1 MGLVIGSSWLKMEK
15 REYRPVCEAKEGFY
29 YDLGCDLG

>member
-1 MGLVIGSSWLKMEK
+1 MGLAIGSSWLKMEK
-15 REYRPVCEAKEGFY
+15 REYRPVYEAKEGFY